1 MTYLFSELRSKEVI
15 HVGDG
20 ERLGFVSDVEI
31 DTVTGRVVSISVP
44 GAYKILGLF
53 GKETD
58 RRIPWENIKKIGDDL
73 VIVENMRHKEKE

>member
-1 MTYLFSELRSKEVI
+1 MMTYLFSDLRTKEVI

-31 DTVTGRVVSISVP
+31 DTVTGRIVSISVP
-44 GAYKILGLF
+44 GAYKALGLL
-53 GKETD
+53 GREPD

-73 VIVENMRHKEKE
+73 VIVENIHHKEG